1 MMDKYLM
8 FAIISALAVGS
19 ILSTGGL
26 LSSSVM
32 AQENMTLEMDDMS
45 MPIDQMDNMTMEMET
60 DNSTDVNNST
70 ITP

>member
-26 LSSSVM
+26 QNSFVM
-32 AQENMTLEMDDMS
+32 AQENITMEMDNTS
-45 MPIDQMDNMTMEMET
+45 MPMDQMDNMTMEMET

>member
-26 LSSSVM
+26 QNSFVM
-32 AQENMTLEMDDMS
+32 AQENITMEMDNTS
-45 MPIDQMDNMTMEMET
+45 MPMDQMDNMTMEMET
-60 DNSTDVNNST
+60 DNSTDVSNST

>member
-1 MMDKYLM
+1 M

-26 LSSSVM
+26 LNSSVM
-32 AQENMTLEMDDMS
+32 AQENITMEMDDMS
-45 MPIDQMDNMTMEMET
+45 MPMDQMDNMTMEMET

>member
-1 MMDKYLM
+1 MNKYLV

-26 LSSSVM
+26 LNSFVM
-32 AQENMTLEMDDMS
+32 AQENITMEMDNMS
-45 MPIDQMDNMTMEMET
+45 MPMDQMDNMTMEMET